1 MSLAV
6 VNKQIDA
13 IYKKGIAEESD
24 IAALITAAERSQK
37 GKSDGVSNAE
47 ARAVADFFVR
57 LRAGLSS
64 RSAPAVKVS
73 ERGLE
78 MLNSFFVAHHLPYG
92 VNAKPMMELVAG
104 VLKNMVYGGATQE
117 PASTKLED
125 KPRTGSLQPLRIDPE
140 RIAYVDAVKKQFV
153 VKQVDGFYGPF
164 ELPTDKKPEVV

>member
-6 VNKQIDA
+6 VNKHIDA
-13 IYKKGIAEESD
+13 IYKKGVAEDAD
-24 IAALITAAERSQK
+24 IAALITAAERSQR

-47 ARAVADFFVR
+47 ARAVADFFIRIRSGV
-57 LRAGLSS
+57 SS
-64 RSAPAVKVS
+64 KSAPAVRVS

-104 VLKNMVYGGATQE
+104 VLKNMVYAQAQE
-117 PASTKLED
+117 APAAPPKLDD

-153 VKQVDGFYGPF
+153 VKQTDGFYGPF
-164 ELPTDKKPEVV
+164 ELPKKPDDVV

>member
-13 IYKKGIAEESD
+13 IYKKGVAEEAD

-47 ARAVADFFVR
+47 ARAVADFFMR

-64 RSAPAVKVS
+64 KSAPAVAVAG
-73 ERGLE
+73 RGLE

-92 VNAKPMMELVAG
+92 VNAKPMMELVAS
-104 VLKNMVYGGATQE
+104 VLKNMVYGGATEE
-117 PASTKLED
+117 PVTKLED